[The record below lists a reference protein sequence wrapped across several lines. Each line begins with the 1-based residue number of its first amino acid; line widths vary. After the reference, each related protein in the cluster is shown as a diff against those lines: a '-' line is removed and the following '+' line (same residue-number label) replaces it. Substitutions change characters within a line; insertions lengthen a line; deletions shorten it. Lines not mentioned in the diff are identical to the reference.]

1 MAEVT
6 TLIEQERT
14 KAPKER
20 FYARRPS
27 DPLRILS
34 KPYPKRYEPQTFA
47 QYNGRIV
54 SAIKHMS
61 KFIFTLSPYIADKD
75 LSLREFSKSLCD

>member
-20 FYARRPS
+20 YARRPS

-34 KPYPKRYEPQTFA
+34 KPYPKRYKLQTFA
-47 QYNGRIV
+47 QYDGRIV